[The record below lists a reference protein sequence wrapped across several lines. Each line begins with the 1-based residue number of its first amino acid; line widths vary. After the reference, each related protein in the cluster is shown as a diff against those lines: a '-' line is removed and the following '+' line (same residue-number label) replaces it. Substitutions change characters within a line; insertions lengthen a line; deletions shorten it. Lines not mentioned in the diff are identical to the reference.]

1 MPPLSLYL
9 SALLF
14 LPCSFLHFFLPEC
27 LYSVSLVLSSLAVCL
42 YYQSTR
48 TSISL
53 LLYEYEC
60 LYSVSCIPLL
70 VYVYLQHVW
79 VCFYVFSMH
88 YFYSSTP
95 SVALCI
101 PCAPPLLHNA
111 SISPLP
117 PPMCSPSSTR
127 RASYMCCK
135 MWCVHWSEWLMQ
147 STIWL
152 PCSNSAIFTSKHL
165 NSLYS
170 NVRQEFWAF
179 KHRLMTIYGKEV
191 PMLSST

>member
-14 LPCSFLHFFLPEC
+14 LPCSLLHFSLPEC
-27 LYSVSLVLSSLAVCL
+27 LYSVSLVLSSFAVCL

-53 LLYEYEC
+53 LLYA
-60 LYSVSCIPLL
+60 S
-70 VYVYLQHVW
+70 
-79 VCFYVFSMH
+79 VFSMH
-88 YFYSSTP
+88 YFSTP

-170 NVRQEFWAF
+170 NVRQEFWAS
-179 KHRLMTIYGKEV
+179 KHKLMTIYGKEV
-191 PMLSST
+191 PVLSWTVK